1 MKNDTLQIAFWS
13 LSRQCSIHL
22 TFQRQWQRM
31 ALLHGNVWNNW
42 HVLTLTIFFCKRELK
57 WARKPLDSLV
67 RAPKEALWVLMA
79 SCSRIIPIPTE
90 PDVSFVWSGGSQH
103 AEAQVHPTVALSAWN
118 DSSGTST
125 LRVCPSSLAA
135 LLGARRHSVSNGKE
149 QSWLA
154 ALCSLPPLKS
164 VSENHTAWS

>member
-90 PDVSFVWSGGSQH
+90 ADVSFVWYVGSQH
-103 AEAQVHPTVALSAWN
+103 AEAQALWLYQPETTALGQAPWESAPAHLLLSWA
-118 DSSGTST
+118 
-125 LRVCPSSLAA
+125 LA
-135 LLGARRHSVSNGKE
+135 GARGRSRAGWQLCAHCLLWSPSVKTIQLGHSF
-149 QSWLA
+149 L
-154 ALCSLPPLKS
+154 
-164 VSENHTAWS
+164 